1 MSQGSWRVAS
11 TPHPAGETTIYD
23 GNRAYGDA
31 IQFNGD
37 INGDV
42 HFPERPREA
51 GEPSPNQC
59 LRDLLVTDP
68 REDRARIE
76 SGKDRLL
83 RDCYAWIL
91 EDTSFRLWRSQDA
104 TRLLWIRGDPGKGKT
119 MMTMGVIAEL
129 SQPESSYVA
138 VPKKRRRID
147 DPACLLSFFFCQS
160 TVPGQNNAVA
170 VLRGLIYMLVLQ
182 KRELLKY
189 VQERHRILG
198 KQLFE
203 GSNALYA
210 LQNILSD
217 MLNDAAL
224 PLTYLLVDG
233 LDECTSGM
241 PELLQIITSDSVGRQ
256 SRVKWLVTSRNIPEI
271 EQYLQPDSLGIQ
283 LSLEVE
289 ASQVSRAVAAF
300 VDYKVQRLLTVRKYS
315 TKLQAEI
322 QQQLRDKAEG
332 TFLWVSMVCKEL
344 EKVPLYRT
352 REVLQTMPRGLNPL
366 YDRMM
371 AQIAAQD
378 AETTDTDY
386 CWDILRSTTL
396 AFRPLKL
403 EELAIAADLPKDLCN
418 DVQAVVDLVSRCGSF
433 LTVRHGVVSFI
444 HLSAKDYFTLGNGRQ
459 VFEGTWA
466 DKHRYM
472 ADCQLDAMER
482 MLRRDVCSLHKSGA
496 RAHDES
502 TQERIKNSNL
512 STIKYACEYW
522 VEHVQAGGQS
532 CSSMLVDDGK
542 VHRFF
547 KRHVLHWLE
556 AMSLLQRIPEAIL
569 ALQNLE
575 AVVKVSHIPVRYRD

>member
-1 MSQGSWRVAS
+1 
-11 TPHPAGETTIYD
+11 
-23 GNRAYGDA
+23 
-31 IQFNGD
+31 
-37 INGDV
+37 
-42 HFPERPREA
+42 
-51 GEPSPNQC
+51 
-59 LRDLLVTDP
+59 
-68 REDRARIE
+68 
-76 SGKDRLL
+76 
-83 RDCYAWIL
+83 
-91 EDTSFRLWRSQDA
+91 
-104 TRLLWIRGDPGKGKT
+104 
-119 MMTMGVIAEL
+119 
-129 SQPESSYVA
+129 
-138 VPKKRRRID
+138 
-147 DPACLLSFFFCQS
+147 
-160 TVPGQNNAVA
+160 
-170 VLRGLIYMLVLQ
+170 
-182 KRELLKY
+182 
-189 VQERHRILG
+189 
-198 KQLFE
+198 
-203 GSNALYA
+203 
-210 LQNILSD
+210 
-217 MLNDAAL
+217 
-224 PLTYLLVDG
+224 
-233 LDECTSGM
+233 
-241 PELLQIITSDSVGRQ
+241 
-256 SRVKWLVTSRNIPEI
+256 
-271 EQYLQPDSLGIQ
+271 
-283 LSLEVE
+283 
-289 ASQVSRAVAAF
+289 
-300 VDYKVQRLLTVRKYS
+300 
-315 TKLQAEI
+315 
-322 QQQLRDKAEG
+322 
-332 TFLWVSMVCKEL
+332 
-344 EKVPLYRT
+344 
-352 REVLQTMPRGLNPL
+352 
-366 YDRMM
+366 M